1 MKDSGEKEAV
11 VGVWIRES
19 PHNYDNNSRITEEFV
34 CPSAT
39 KFVVEFDSRCVTE
52 RRYDYLEFTDASGT
66 KTKFDD
72 TVGSSRWAQVGTQ
85 PNPPIVLELR
95 PHTPL
100 LLSHSQTAEFPG
112 PKLHFYFHSDGSN
125 NDWGYKFT
133 VRPHPP
139 VSQFCLTNCLSLS
152 TAEGLWQVCPILQ
165 LAL

>member
-72 TVGSSRWAQVGTQ
+72 TVGSSRWAQVGA
-85 PNPPIVLELR
+85 R
-95 PHTPL
+95 PKPSHGSRAKSSYTSIAVTL
-100 LLSHSQTAEFPG
+100 LDCRVP
-112 PKLHFYFHSDGSN
+112 
-125 NDWGYKFT
+125 
-133 VRPHPP
+133 RP
-139 VSQFCLTNCLSLS
+139 
-152 TAEGLWQVCPILQ
+152 
-165 LAL
+165 

>member
-1 MKDSGEKEAV
+1 MCVFSVAVQLDAEALKDSGEKEAV

-72 TVGSSRWAQVGTQ
+72 TVGSSRWPQVGTRSTASLSTVTYTRTAV
-85 PNPPIVLELR
+85 VL
-95 PHTPL
+95 PL
-100 LLSHSQTAEFPG
+100 QSAEFPG

-133 VRPHPP
+133 VRPHPQ
-139 VSQFCLTNCLSLS
+139 VFQFCLKLLVSLHS
-152 TAEGLWQVCPILQ
+152 
-165 LAL
+165 